1 MRRMLA
7 SAERRM
13 CVPQVMGR
21 SGAGKTTLVGSL
33 CLSTLMQDCSGCQ
46 DIHAYAISLNSV
58 ECLCGG
64 VIGARQPNMPDACCC
79 AAPQLDILA
88 ANASGGRLAGD
99 VLLNGSPRRM
109 ADYRKLSCYVMQ
121 RDVLLESATVR
132 HHSRRISNPPAPA
145 CAATSSLERG
155 HVPTHLHHQSC
166 ASYIIVQAR
175 IMCRGLSRC
184 RCGRR

>member
-1 MRRMLA
+1 MA

-64 VIGARQPNMPDACCC
+64 VISARQPNTPDACCC

-88 ANASGGRLAGD
+88 ANASGGRLAGE
-99 VLLNGSPRRM
+99 VLLNGSLRRM

-132 HHSRRISNPPAPA
+132 HQQAHQQSA
-145 CAATSSLERG
+145 CTCLRSSLERG

-166 ASYIIVQAR
+166 ASDIIVQAQV
-175 IMCRGLSRC
+175 MCRGLSRC